1 MVEAAK
7 RQSNEK
13 ENFTMSETLHRRQG
27 SHWGAF
33 TAIVEDGR
41 MTDVVPIETDPK
53 PSPLIESMPD
63 ALYADCRVEQPM
75 VRKGWLENGPA
86 SASDRRGADPFVPVS
101 WERAIDLVT
110 NELTRVKDEFGNNAI
125 FGGSYGWSSAG
136 RFHHAQTQLTRFLG
150 CIGGFT
156 NSFGSYS
163 NAAGQVILPHILG
176 GGAAAGY
183 GPYTSWDSI
192 EASTELVVSFGGIGL
207 KNTQVEPGGMGEHAT
222 HKWLPRLKDAGMEFV
237 SITPCRDDTAD
248 YLDAEW
254 WAPRPNSD
262 VALMLG
268 LAHTLYDEA
277 LHDGAFLSKYCVGF
291 EKFASYLTGETDGQP
306 KTADW
311 AAIITEIDADKIR
324 NLARKMASKRT
335 LITTAYSLQRG
346 DHGEQ
351 TYWMTATLAAMLGEI
366 GLPGGGCGFGY
377 GSMNGY
383 GNPSMRLPSPSMPT
397 GENPVRDFIP
407 VARIAD
413 LLLNPGGAYQFNGE
427 NRTYPNIRLV
437 YWCGGNPFHHHQDLN
452 RLVEAWR
459 QPETIIVHE
468 PWWTSTARFADIVLP
483 ATTTMERNDIGAS
496 SRDRYWI
503 AMQQAVEPVG
513 QSRNDYDIFSACAR
527 RMGVEEAYTEG
538 RTEDTWMRH
547 LYDIARQQAARK
559 RVEMP
564 DFDTFWSEGYA
575 ESPAPDKPYVFLS
588 EFRRDP
594 SANPLETPS
603 GKIEI
608 FSETIDSYDYDD
620 CPGHATWM
628 EPFEWLGAS
637 ASENFPLHLISNQ
650 PNTRLHGQLDPG
662 RVSRNSK
669 VSEREPVRINPT
681 DAASRGIADGDVV
694 RIFNKRGA
702 ILAGA
707 VLTANVRPSVIEIS
721 TGAWYDPLEPGT
733 IGSLDRHGN
742 PNVLTFDKGTSRL
755 AQGPTSHS
763 TLVEMEKFA
772 GIAPEISVFRQPPT
786 G

>member
-1 MVEAAK
+1 
-7 RQSNEK
+7 
-13 ENFTMSETLHRRQG
+13 
-27 SHWGAF
+27 
-33 TAIVEDGR
+33 
-41 MTDVVPIETDPK
+41 
-53 PSPLIESMPD
+53 
-63 ALYADCRVEQPM
+63 
-75 VRKGWLENGPA
+75 
-86 SASDRRGADPFVPVS
+86 
-101 WERAIDLVT
+101 
-110 NELTRVKDEFGNNAI
+110 
-125 FGGSYGWSSAG
+125 
-136 RFHHAQTQLTRFLG
+136 
-150 CIGGFT
+150 
-156 NSFGSYS
+156 
-163 NAAGQVILPHILG
+163 
-176 GGAAAGY
+176 
-183 GPYTSWDSI
+183 
-192 EASTELVVSFGGIGL
+192 
-207 KNTQVEPGGMGEHAT
+207 
-222 HKWLPRLKDAGMEFV
+222 
-237 SITPCRDDTAD
+237 
-248 YLDAEW
+248 
-254 WAPRPNSD
+254 
-262 VALMLG
+262 
-268 LAHTLYDEA
+268 
-277 LHDGAFLSKYCVGF
+277 
-291 EKFASYLTGETDGQP
+291 
-306 KTADW
+306 
-311 AAIITEIDADKIR
+311 
-324 NLARKMASKRT
+324 
-335 LITTAYSLQRG
+335 
-346 DHGEQ
+346 
-351 TYWMTATLAAMLGEI
+351 
-366 GLPGGGCGFGY
+366 
-377 GSMNGY
+377 
-383 GNPSMRLPSPSMPT
+383 
-397 GENPVRDFIP
+397 
-407 VARIAD
+407 
-413 LLLNPGGAYQFNGE
+413 
-427 NRTYPNIRLV
+427 
-437 YWCGGNPFHHHQDLN
+437 
-452 RLVEAWR
+452 
-459 QPETIIVHE
+459 
-468 PWWTSTARFADIVLP
+468 
-483 ATTTMERNDIGAS
+483 
-496 SRDRYWI
+496 
-503 AMQQAVEPVG
+503 
-513 QSRNDYDIFSACAR
+513 
-527 RMGVEEAYTEG
+527 MGVEEAYTEG

-588 EFRRDP
+588 EFRTDP

-755 AQGPTSHS
+755 AQGPTAHS